1 MLRQT
6 AQRIT
11 QRAGSRGF
19 SVLTASEE
27 FPGLAPPTPPPNQAA
42 APPSLPSPPASPSSP
57 KMPPSPPPG
66 LSSAVIVRSVED
78 VGGQLF
84 ARAGRRGATVGYT
97 ALRENAAFVA
107 PLLAAECS
115 FEKWDVVEAVK
126 LAGEEVGSVAGDA
139 QVSLTDQIYAA
150 AYGAQSSLGRSY
162 YTPGASRASI
172 ISFRERNYTLNGAVL
187 AATGITDHEAFCRM
201 VEEEFPSAGAS
212 SGAPPAAAAKAEYL
226 GGEARLATS
235 ADYALVAL
243 AFEGPTSAPM
253 MNVLKHCLNMSGG
266 ASAFASPGVMG
277 VYGGG
282 APGSAA
288 ETVDALSKAV
298 TSAPSAD
305 VVARAKAAAKAEA
318 LNALDGGSKSL
329 ADAMTA
335 SVLDSCGFSAKAL
348 GESYD
353 AISEADVKKA
363 YEGMMMSK
371 LSLAAVGDIT
381 SVPYHASIA
390 SRFA

>member
-1 MLRQT
+1 M
-6 AQRIT
+6 
-11 QRAGSRGF
+11 
-19 SVLTASEE
+19 
-27 FPGLAPPTPPPNQAA
+27 
-42 APPSLPSPPASPSSP
+42 
-57 KMPPSPPPG
+57 
-66 LSSAVIVRSVED
+66 
-78 VGGQLF
+78 GGQLF

-139 QVSLTDQIYAA
+139 QVSVFFVVGVEIRLSFYCVLFTMEANFIASYSPLSPQVSLTDQIYAA